1 MGIMVRTPPCLQH
14 ATIAD
19 WGLQP
24 LLDGM
29 HPDGMHV
36 GGIRVGGIQEQ
47 MEFRRQQYKPD
58 AAMDPTVH
66 LTSDLC
72 SSDMCCAV

>member
-1 MGIMVRTPPCLQH
+1 MMVRTPPCLQH

-19 WGLQP
+19 WRAVQP

-58 AAMDPTVH
+58 EATDPTVR
-66 LTSDLC
+66 LASDLC